1 MGGKSL
7 KFSQWLGF
15 IAFILCLLVLWQI
28 RQLLLLLFAAI
39 VVANAL
45 NHLANWFQ
53 SKQIKRGYAIALS
66 VSLLISSLVIFGWL
80 IVPPFIP
87 QFQELLT
94 LMPRGIERL
103 ISWLRSS
110 VSTIDPQLI
119 HALPNLQQLTQQLQ
133 PVINQIAGQGLN
145 IFYSTLGLPLTL
157 LLLFVLS
164 LMLLVDPHPY
174 RQGFIRLFPSFYR
187 SRIDY
192 ILVLCEESLE
202 NWLISILFRMGTIA
216 LGSFIGLLI
225 LGIPAGLALAL
236 LAGLLAFIPN
246 IGPLLSVIPPM
257 AIALLDTPWKSLAV
271 LILYLFVHQ
280 TESHVIAPKIMIQR
294 SNLLPAITLLS
305 QLFFATFFGFLGLF
319 LALPL
324 SIVGQVLLKEILI
337 KDVLDKIQSPTSSSV
352 LTHISKEDKLS
363 SDTTSANSP

>member
-1 MGGKSL
+1 M

-15 IAFILCLLVLWQI
+15 ISFILCLLVLWQI

-53 SKQIKRGYAIALS
+53 SKRIKRGYAIALS
-66 VSLLISSLVIFGWL
+66 VSLLISSLVIFCWL
-80 IVPPFIP
+80 IIPPFIP

-94 LMPRGIERL
+94 LVPRGIERL
-103 ISWLRSS
+103 ISWLRTNA
-110 VSTIDPQLI
+110 STIDPQLI
-119 HALPNLQQLTQQLQ
+119 HTLPNFQQLTQQLQ
-133 PVINQIAGQGLN
+133 PVISQIAGQGLN

-164 LMLLVDPHPY
+164 LMFLLDPRPY
-174 RQGFIRLFPSFYR
+174 RQGFIRFFPSFYR

-202 NWLISILFRMGTIA
+202 NWLISIVCSMGAIA
-216 LGSFIGLLI
+216 LGSFIGLLF
-225 LGIPAGLALAL
+225 LGIPAALALAL

-257 AIALLDTPWKSLAV
+257 AIALLDSPWKSLAV
-271 LILYLFVHQ
+271 LILYLFIQ
-280 TESHVIAPKIMIQR
+280 QIESQVIAPRIMNQESRI
-294 SNLLPAITLLS
+294 LPAIALLS
-305 QLFFATFFGFLGLF
+305 QLFFASFFGLLGLF

-324 SIVGQVLLKEILI
+324 SLVSQVLLKEILI
-337 KDVLDKIQSPTSSSV
+337 KDVLDKIQSPTRSSV
-352 LTHISKEDKLS
+352 VANTSEEDKLS
-363 SDTTSANSP
+363 PDTTP